1 MSGLDRRAQSL
12 LRVAAAAGR
21 DVSYP
26 LLVAVTALP
35 ERGVRESLRA
45 AVEHGVLVADQ
56 GGGRYRFRH
65 ALLAEAVYG
74 TVLPGERE
82 WLHARLADELAR
94 GDDAGPAELAPH
106 WALAGRSA
114 DALTA
119 SVAAA
124 REAQA
129 VFGLSEARGHLER
142 ALALWDVVP
151 DASELTGLASTSCSS
166 RPRCSPARRA
176 TRRARSSS
184 HGKRS
189 RSSARATGSA
199 RRFCTSAWGR
209 YEFQCGGGDT
219 FLAAFERAVALVPAQ
234 PPSRERARALEA
246 LAHGLVL
253 LWRYDESLALCEQA
267 LELARAV
274 GARDDR
280 AARTDDARQRPRISG
295 PG

>member
-35 ERGVRESLRA
+35 ERGVHESLRA

-56 GGGRYRFRH
+56 AGGRYRFRH

-82 WLHARLADELAR
+82 WLHARLADELAC

-151 DASELTGLASTSCSS
+151 DAVELTGLRLDELLERTAQLASQTGDAPRAVELTRQAIALVGASDRPRAAVLHERLGTYRRRAVHPASTARNRRWRGHGARPCSRAPAGGTRRACRS
-166 RPRCSPARRA
+166 GWERGPAARRA
-176 TRRARSSS
+176 A
-184 HGKRS
+184 
-189 RSSARATGSA
+189 
-199 RRFCTSAWGR
+199 
-209 YEFQCGGGDT
+209 
-219 FLAAFERAVALVPAQ
+219 
-234 PPSRERARALEA
+234 
-246 LAHGLVL
+246 
-253 LWRYDESLALCEQA
+253 
-267 LELARAV
+267 
-274 GARDDR
+274 
-280 AARTDDARQRPRISG
+280 AARPAAAAP
-295 PG
+295 